1 MSGED
6 GPLDASFDI
15 GMEAAMQDSMGA
27 AANSENRW
35 IGLVVEELV
44 AHLWAFLAVEQL

>member
-6 GPLDASFDI
+6 GRLAASFEVC
-15 GMEAAMQDSMGA
+15 EAAMQDSIGA

-35 IGLVVEELV
+35 VGLVVEELV
-44 AHLWAFLAVEQL
+44 AHLCPFLAVEQL